1 MTKFV
6 ANISIDNRICR
17 IR

>member
-6 ANISIDNRICR
+6 ANKLKG
-17 IR
+17 